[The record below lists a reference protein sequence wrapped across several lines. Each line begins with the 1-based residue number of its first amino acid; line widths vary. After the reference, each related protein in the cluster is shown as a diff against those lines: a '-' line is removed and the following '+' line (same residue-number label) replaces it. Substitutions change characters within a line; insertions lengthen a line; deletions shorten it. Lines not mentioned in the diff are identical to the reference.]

1 MEAEPLDGLDALLR
15 VLLMLH
21 ILFTHVLQAVMPGST
36 SAHLPYKAIH
46 SHLSARLNIL
56 VANPPEDF
64 DLDLFQV
71 SIGLR

>member
-36 SAHLPYKAIH
+36 SAHLPY
-46 SHLSARLNIL
+46 
-56 VANPPEDF
+56 
-64 DLDLFQV
+64 
-71 SIGLR
+71 